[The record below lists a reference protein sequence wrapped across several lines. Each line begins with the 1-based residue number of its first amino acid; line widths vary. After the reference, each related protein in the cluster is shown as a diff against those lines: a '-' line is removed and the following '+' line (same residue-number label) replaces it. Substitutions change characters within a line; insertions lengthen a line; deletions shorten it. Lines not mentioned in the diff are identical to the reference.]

1 MLKLPG
7 CSIEMKLFKT
17 ITLEA
22 ACPEIHAKAL
32 RYSKFVWTALRTP
45 GFVLAYANACVTERR
60 PSRSSASECRASA
73 AWVDVMLFGLRNASE
88 PAALLTALL
97 RNERIA
103 SRFDAC
109 RNRMLYFG
117 IMPIA
122 EAVACKNFRWKDWKN
137 LAVQAARMQSFS
149 ESSEGWKVRSYL
161 WSEGTSSRYLWE
173 IISLGKLDLPTCR
186 AEVLAEVVIAAR
198 VDIFYELVKR
208 GCAYA
213 PVSNRDC
220 GGGHGEI
227 SILHYAIGNPQ
238 FLEPLLD
245 VPEVRR
251 SGWGTA
257 IDALL
262 PGRRSAISANHPPS
276 EVLRIFEV
284 LMSRVE
290 PDIIESHTL
299 KKIAKWLGAE
309 RVIPRRSARD
319 FARPRRDG

>member
-1 MLKLPG
+1 MAAPEDAATVADLEWWLFEQYFKPHGLSFDGKTVPPVEKIAAAPDLEDMSAAPTTTFEAIFKVAFKPLMKYLDFPGPLFAYSRFLKAIGSLD
-7 CSIEMKLFKT
+7 
-17 ITLEA
+17 
-22 ACPEIHAKAL
+22 AKA
-32 RYSKFVWTALRTP
+32 
-45 GFVLAYANACVTERR
+45 
-60 PSRSSASECRASA
+60 
-73 AWVDVMLFGLRNASE
+73 AWMFH
-88 PAALLTALL
+88 
-97 RNERIA
+97 RNE
-103 SRFDAC
+103 
-109 RNRMLYFG
+109 
-117 IMPIA
+117 